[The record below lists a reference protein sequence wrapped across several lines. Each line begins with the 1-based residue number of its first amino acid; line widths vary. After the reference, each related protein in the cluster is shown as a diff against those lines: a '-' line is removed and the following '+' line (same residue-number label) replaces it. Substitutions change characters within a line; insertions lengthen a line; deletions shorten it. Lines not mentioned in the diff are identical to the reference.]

1 MSWWRTGRPSMLR
14 FMGSQRVGHD
24 WATERNR
31 IFHQQGVHIIGV
43 ELNEF
48 WQTEP
53 THVTSTQFQKQNLLA
68 PRAFLC
74 SVLSLPCHKE
84 DITHTRTP
92 EVSFVCFCISWKQ
105 RIVQFILFDSVFF
118 HSTLCLWGSSVLLR
132 VIRSFILTA
141 MRYSIVWLYPNLCIH
156 LIFVGHL
163 GRFPFG
169 LLNWSCCKHCCL
181 NNQWK
186 GSPIIKVHK
195 RKSQDQ

>member
-1 MSWWRTGRPSMLR
+1 MTDREAQRAAVHGVAESRTRLS
-14 FMGSQRVGHD
+14 D
-24 WATERNR
+24 W
-31 IFHQQGVHIIGV
+31 
-43 ELNEF
+43 
-48 WQTEP
+48 TEP
-53 THVTSTQFQKQNLLA
+53 NIPSARCPHHWCGAQWILTNWTTHVTSTQFQKQNLLA

-118 HSTLCLWGSSVLLR
+118 HSTLCLWGSSVLLH
-132 VIRSFILTA
+132 VIRSFVLTA

-163 GRFPFG
+163 GRFLFG
-169 LLNWSCCKHCCL
+169 LLNWSCYKHCCL